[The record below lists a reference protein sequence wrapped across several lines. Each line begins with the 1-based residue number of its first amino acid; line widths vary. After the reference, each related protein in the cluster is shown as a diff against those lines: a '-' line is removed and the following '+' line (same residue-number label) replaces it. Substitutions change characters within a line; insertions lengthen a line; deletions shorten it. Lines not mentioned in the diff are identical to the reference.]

1 MKFYIPN
8 IIANSPTKLPF
19 LEKVILYY
27 IIDEAFKSQLD
38 KNQSSDLEI
47 DINQLV
53 NNLHNLDLDFEDIK
67 SQTKSAINNLTKIK
81 LSLVDKGF
89 HIKLAPIES
98 VYILS
103 NILYITLNP
112 IIIDYLDQIFS
123 GEYMPYDLLKDP
135 ILHSSRE

>member
-27 IIDEAFKSQLD
+27 TIDEAFKSQLD

-47 DINQLV
+47 DINQLL
-53 NNLHNLDLDFEDIK
+53 NNLHNLNLDFEDIK

-81 LSLVDKGF
+81 LSLVDNGF

>member
-47 DINQLV
+47 DINQLL
-53 NNLHNLDLDFEDIK
+53 NNLNNTTIDFEDIK
-67 SQTKSAINNLTKIK
+67 SQTKSAINNLGKIK
-81 LSLVDKGF
+81 LSLVDNGF

-103 NILYITLNP
+103 NTLYITLNP

-123 GEYMPYDLLKDP
+123 GEYTTYDLLKDP
-135 ILHSSRE
+135 ILHSSKE

>member
-27 IIDEAFKSQLD
+27 TIDEAFKSQLD

-47 DINQLV
+47 DINQLL
-53 NNLHNLDLDFEDIK
+53 NNLSNLNLEFEDIK

-81 LSLVDKGF
+81 LSLVDNGF
-89 HIKLAPIES
+89 HIKLAPIDS
-98 VYILS
+98 VYTLS
-103 NILYITLNP
+103 STLYITLNP

-123 GEYMPYDLLKDP
+123 GEYTTYDLLTDP
-135 ILHSSRE
+135 TLPSSKQ